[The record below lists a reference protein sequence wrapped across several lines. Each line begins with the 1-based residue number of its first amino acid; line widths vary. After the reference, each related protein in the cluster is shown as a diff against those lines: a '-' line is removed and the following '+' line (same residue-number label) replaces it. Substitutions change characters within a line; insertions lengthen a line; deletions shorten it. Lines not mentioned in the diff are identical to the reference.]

1 MLLVGVIVRTLP
13 VNIPAGIF
21 FDEAMSGYDA
31 WCLAYYGV
39 DQHLT
44 SYPVYLRSWGGG
56 GMNALYAYISIP
68 FIKCFGLS
76 LPVFRLPM
84 ALVSCFS
91 LLLLY
96 YTLRKTSMNYLLIFF
111 IMFLMIV
118 NPWHIMKSRWALES
132 NIAPD
137 IILIGICFLIL
148 GYNSI
153 SDKKKRAFFFAGFF
167 FLALSAY
174 GYAVTWFMLPLF
186 CLFLF
191 VFLYKKRKIR
201 KYEIGLY
208 SLELLIL
215 VFPLILFAFL
225 ILTNGEQFR
234 LGLTI
239 TTLEENR
246 HNSTTLFG
254 EGDFLPQIVMY
265 LKKIFNL
272 LILGDDTYR
281 WNTFYLF
288 GQFYNILLIPPI
300 LIFSFYLLRKRKY
313 HNISDSLFILW
324 LMASVPIVFLV
335 EPNVN
340 HWNVLWFPLIY
351 FTGRG
356 GLYFCAEKY
365 YYVKYLII
373 GGLILLFVMFS
384 RKYITFFG
392 HVDTSELSGFVGEYE
407 GGFISFAK
415 TKEFDRIYF
424 DGSYPMVLFYNPV
437 SPYIVASTKK
447 KRLDSYNI
455 FNSVEGYDKFRF
467 YLPSDNIEPT
477 PPKTAYILRNYRLKY
492 SNIDVDKYNIDKGEV
507 FFIIW
512 NE

>member
-1 MLLVGVIVRTLP
+1 
-13 VNIPAGIF
+13 
-21 FDEAMSGYDA
+21 
-31 WCLAYYGV
+31 
-39 DQHLT
+39 
-44 SYPVYLRSWGGG
+44 
-56 GMNALYAYISIP
+56 
-68 FIKCFGLS
+68 
-76 LPVFRLPM
+76 
-84 ALVSCFS
+84 
-91 LLLLY
+91 
-96 YTLRKTSMNYLLIFF
+96 
-111 IMFLMIV
+111 
-118 NPWHIMKSRWALES
+118 
-132 NIAPD
+132 
-137 IILIGICFLIL
+137 
-148 GYNSI
+148 
-153 SDKKKRAFFFAGFF
+153 
-167 FLALSAY
+167 
-174 GYAVTWFMLPLF
+174 MLPLF

-356 GLYFCAEKY
+356 
-365 YYVKYLII
+365 
-373 GGLILLFVMFS
+373 
-384 RKYITFFG
+384 
-392 HVDTSELSGFVGEYE
+392 
-407 GGFISFAK
+407 
-415 TKEFDRIYF
+415 
-424 DGSYPMVLFYNPV
+424 
-437 SPYIVASTKK
+437 IVF
-447 KRLDSYNI
+447 LC
-455 FNSVEGYDKFRF
+455 
-467 YLPSDNIEPT
+467 
-477 PPKTAYILRNYRLKY
+477 
-492 SNIDVDKYNIDKGEV
+492 
-507 FFIIW
+507 
-512 NE
+512 